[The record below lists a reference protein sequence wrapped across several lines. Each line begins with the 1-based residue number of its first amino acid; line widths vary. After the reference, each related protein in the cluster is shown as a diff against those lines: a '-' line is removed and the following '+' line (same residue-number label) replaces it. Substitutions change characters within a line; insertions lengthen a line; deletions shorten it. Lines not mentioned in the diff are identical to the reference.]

1 MTLLVRDLMTQDVV
15 AVRPEDNLATLR
27 DLMIDYNIRHMPV
40 VDREKY
46 VVGLVSH
53 RDLLRHSLIE
63 RNDVP
68 QSLERSVLEEVRV
81 EEVMTTG
88 VVTVDPDSDIREAAQ
103 ILLENKYG
111 CLPVVEGERLVGML
125 TESDFVKLMAGGE

>member
-27 DLMIDYNIRHMPV
+27 DLMIDYNIRHIPV

-63 RNDVP
+63 RSDVP